1 MYAGVWGAESRRE
14 AQSDIEETSICK
26 CWFATEDNVHD
37 ANFAASDFEIFSTSL
52 KSCQCSLT
60 KY

>member
-1 MYAGVWGAESRRE
+1 MYAGVWGAESRGG
-14 AQSDIEETSICK
+14 AQSDMEETSICK
-26 CWFATEDNVHD
+26 SLPEDNVHD

-52 KSCQCSLT
+52 KSCQCPLT